1 MIKDRKMTKIVS
13 TSEPVTLIG
22 AGEATPH
29 NLAEAMRHAPVVVA
43 ADGGAALAV
52 AQAVTPRA
60 VIGDFDSLPDQV
72 RAVLP
77 ESVLH
82 PMTGQDNTDFD
93 KALQAIASPL
103 VLAVG
108 FTGGRID
115 HQLAALHVLAA
126 HAPGRC
132 IIIGAE
138 EVIFHVPSQITLD
151 VAAGDTV
158 SLFPMGQVQGRST
171 GLVWPIDGL
180 VFDPMRFVGTSNCA
194 EGPVQ
199 LWMTGPGMLCI
210 APRRILPAL
219 IARLLA
225 RD

>member
-1 MIKDRKMTKIVS
+1 MTKIVS

-115 HQLAALHVLAA
+115 HQLAALHVLAS

-132 IIIGAE
+132 IIISAE

>member
-1 MIKDRKMTKIVS
+1 MTKIVS

-126 HAPGRC
+126 HVPGRC

-194 EGPVQ
+194 EGRCSF
-199 LWMTGPGMLCI
+199 G
-210 APRRILPAL
+210 
-219 IARLLA
+219 
-225 RD
+225 